1 MKSSSAPRTPRK
13 RSRTLV
19 LLRRTLWL
27 GTAATAVIVLTL
39 LLHAEPQMMSRL
51 GKADLSA
58 LGPKLALVGLLAIL
72 ALGLAR
78 ERLSRALESSW
89 VWALGALM
97 VVGAFAYRAD
107 ISQAGQRLMATAMP
121 VTPAPPRTTVASST
135 PRIDKPTAT
144 DPVITGS
151 IRPHARM
158 VEIERSRA
166 GEFGISA
173 FVNGAKVQTVLDTGA
188 SRVILTPE
196 AARAAGLPVE
206 FLDYSVQVET
216 ANGRTRA
223 APVTLDRLAV
233 GRVVERSV
241 PALIA
246 QPGQLK
252 VSLLGMSFLDRLESW
267 EVRGETLRMR
277 GFP

>member
-27 GTAATAVIVLTL
+27 GTAATAVLVLTL
-39 LLHAEPQMMSRL
+39 LLRAEPQMLSRL

-58 LGPKLALVGLLAIL
+58 LGPRLLLVGLLGLL
-72 ALGLAR
+72 ALGLTR
-78 ERLSRALESSW
+78 ERLSRVLESSW

-97 VVGAFAYRAD
+97 VVGAFAYRTD
-107 ISQAGQRLMATAMP
+107 ISQAGQRLMAAAVP
-121 VTPAPPRTTVASST
+121 VAPSSPTTLAASIPRT
-135 PRIDKPTAT
+135 DKRTAT